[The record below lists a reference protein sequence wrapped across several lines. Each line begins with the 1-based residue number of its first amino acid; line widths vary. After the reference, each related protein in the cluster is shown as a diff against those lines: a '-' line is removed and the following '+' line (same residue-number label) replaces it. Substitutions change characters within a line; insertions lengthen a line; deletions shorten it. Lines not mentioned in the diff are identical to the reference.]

1 MPHILI
7 LSPWIYGFYN
17 IATFRKFEVVIAQEQ
32 VLVRNRWSIMNSNIT
47 VLHVLSKATIKAH
60 ITLYAPYYI

>member
-17 IATFRKFEVVIAQEQ
+17 TSTFRKFEVVIAQEQ
-32 VLVRNRWSIMNSNIT
+32 VSVRNLWIIMSSKIT
-47 VLHVLSKATIKAH
+47 VLHVPVKSTIKSN
-60 ITLYAPYYI
+60 ITLSTPYYI